1 VAPMPSRV
9 DTAAFRRTVGRF
21 ATGVTVV
28 TTVVDGVA
36 HGMTANA
43 FSSLSLDPLLVLVCV
58 DRSAGLHERVTRAG
72 TFAICVLAEGQEAL
86 SRRFAARHPAGA
98 GGQFE
103 GVATVPAPVTGSP
116 LLEGGLVYLECRLS
130 AVHPGGDHSIF
141 VGEVL
146 AAGELGGTEPLLW
159 FEGGYHRLA
168 RD

>member
-1 VAPMPSRV
+1 MMSTGV
-9 DTAAFRRTVGRF
+9 DTAAFRRTVARF

-58 DRSAGLHERVTRAG
+58 DRSAGLHDRVTRAG
-72 TFAICVLAEGQEAL
+72 IFAISVLSGDQEAL
-86 SRRFAARHPAGA
+86 SRRFAARHAAGEE
-98 GGQFE
+98 GQFD
-103 GVATVPAPVTGSP
+103 GLATSPAPVTGAP
-116 LLEGGLVYLECRLS
+116 LLAGGLVYVDCRLS

-146 AAGELGGTEPLLW
+146 AVGELGGAGPLLW
-159 FEGGYHRLA
+159 YEGAYHHRLPP
-168 RD
+168 D